1 MTAQADPPAAPG
13 DPATAPGDPGYR
25 DDAALIRLSQA
36 EPEHFATL
44 FRRHAP
50 TIQRYVARRL
60 GPDVAEDIV
69 AEVFLAAFRQRAAY
83 LPSQPDARPWLYGIA
98 THLIGRHRRS
108 EIRAYRALAR
118 TGTDPVT
125 EPFTDRVDAAV
136 SAEGMTRQ
144 LAGALARLPSAHRDA
159 LLLVAWGG
167 LSYEQAAA
175 SLGVPVGTV
184 RSRLSRARARLRLAL
199 AEPGSQAALGKTG
212 PPPPRGAP
220 DPGPHAAR
228 DEPGPPAARD
238 GPRATVRHSP
248 SPVRTNPRRA
258 S

>member
-1 MTAQADPPAAPG
+1 MTAQTGPPAAPG
-13 DPATAPGDPGYR
+13 DPGTAPGDPGYR
-25 DDAALIRLSQA
+25 DDAALIQLSQA
-36 EPEHFATL
+36 EPEHFAAL

-50 TIQRYVARRL
+50 AIGRYVARRL
-60 GPDVAEDIV
+60 GPDAAEDIV
-69 AEVFLAAFRQRAAY
+69 AEVFLAAFRQRARY
-83 LPSQPDARPWLYGIA
+83 QPSQPDARPWLYGIA

-184 RSRLSRARARLRLAL
+184 RSRLSRARARLRQAL
-199 AEPGSQAALGKTG
+199 AEPG
-212 PPPPRGAP
+212 PPAPLGAP
-220 DPGPHAAR
+220 GPSAAR

-238 GPRATVRHSP
+238 GPRATVRRSP
-248 SPVRTNPRRA
+248 SPARTDPRRA